1 VSLYEVKAAKIKQ
14 RKKIRKMTNRKL
26 FVVGLALAFLTI
38 LPAARASEFDQA
50 TKLTFSQSVQV
61 PGRVLPAG
69 TYWFIAEPNTDSKI
83 VQVFSEDRLTVYAS
97 ILTVPDESRVP
108 VDETA
113 ITFAQ
118 RGAMEPE
125 AILTWFYP
133 GRSIGHQFV
142 YSKQQEK
149 ALAQNSQRTVLAGD

>member
-1 VSLYEVKAAKIKQ
+1 
-14 RKKIRKMTNRKL
+14 MTNRKL

-38 LPAARASEFDQA
+38 LPAARASELDQA
-50 TKLTFSQSVQV
+50 TKLTFSQSVQI

-69 TYWFIAEPNTDSKI
+69 TYWFVTEPFTDSKI

-97 ILTVPDESRVP
+97 ILTASAEKRVP
-108 VDETA
+108 ADETS
-113 ITFAQ
+113 ITFAE

-125 AILTWFYP
+125 AIVTWFYP
-133 GRSIGHQFV
+133 GQSIGHQFV

-149 ALAQNSQRTVLAGD
+149 ALAQNSQRTVLAGN